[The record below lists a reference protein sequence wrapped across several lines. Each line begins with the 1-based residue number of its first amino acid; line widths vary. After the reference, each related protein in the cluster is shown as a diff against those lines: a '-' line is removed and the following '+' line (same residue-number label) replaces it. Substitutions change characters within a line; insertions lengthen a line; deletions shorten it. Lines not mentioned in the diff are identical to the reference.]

1 MINLL
6 RGLVYFVVLVLIQVL
21 ILNNIHFLRIA
32 TPFLYLYF
40 IIKMPVGT
48 SRDLVVLF
56 SFLLGLVIDMFSNT
70 PGMHA
75 AACTLAGFIREPL
88 IRFFMGKDLPEGIY
102 PSYKTFGYGG
112 FFRYVLS
119 FCGDPTCHFIPD
131 RIVDAVRSVIPCHPY
146 RGECGND
153 YIINLYN
160 RSIQYRDT
168 KEWRLIRSI
177 HLRTGVM

>member
-6 RGLVYFVVLVLIQVL
+6 RGLVYFVVLVLIQAL

-56 SFLLGLVIDMFSNT
+56 SFLIGLVIDMFSNT

-75 AACTLAGFIREPL
+75 AACTLAGFIREPMFDPLFLAIRIGASVVTTTLL
-88 IRFFMGKDLPEGIY
+88 ICTIEAFNIETQK
-102 PSYKTFGYGG
+102 S
-112 FFRYVLS
+112 
-119 FCGDPTCHFIPD
+119 GD
-131 RIVDAVRSVIPCHPY
+131 
-146 RGECGND
+146 
-153 YIINLYN
+153 
-160 RSIQYRDT
+160 
-168 KEWRLIRSI
+168 
-177 HLRTGVM
+177 

>member
-6 RGLVYFVVLVLIQVL
+6 RGLVYFVVLVLIQAL

-56 SFLLGLVIDMFSNT
+56 SFLIGLVIDMFSNT
-70 PGMHA
+70 HGMHA

-88 IRFFMGKDLPEGIY
+88 IRFFMGEGLAR
-102 PSYKTFGYGG
+102 GD
-112 FFRYVLS
+112 LS
-119 FCGDPTCHFIPD
+119 F
-131 RIVDAVRSVIPCHPY
+131 
-146 RGECGND
+146 
-153 YIINLYN
+153 L
-160 RSIQYRDT
+160 
-168 KEWRLIRSI
+168 
-177 HLRTGVM
+177 

>member
-6 RGLVYFVVLVLIQVL
+6 RGLVYFVVLVLIQAL

-56 SFLLGLVIDMFSNT
+56 SFLIGLVIDMFSNT

-75 AACTLAGFIREPL
+75 AACTLAG
-88 IRFFMGKDLPEGIY
+88 
-102 PSYKTFGYGG
+102 
-112 FFRYVLS
+112 
-119 FCGDPTCHFIPD
+119 FIPD